1 MPIPGKY
8 QDPIEKFSEEPWRE
22 LLRTL
27 RVTLNSLASFD
38 IVGSS
43 PSRTF
48 HSAQDDRAFNH
59 GRS

>member
-8 QDPIEKFSEEPWRE
+8 QDPIEKFSKELWRE

-48 HSAQDDRAFNH
+48 HSAQDE
-59 GRS
+59 